1 MDAAGPKP
9 TAANPG
15 TLLSVEDLFFNM
27 PLRKKVRLPPRPV
40 PDTVAVGSCCFSC
53 LSYSAPHLLAPNEMV
68 VQQCLKQRTYSA
80 LLASCFADPLAA
92 APRTASLPPP
102 PLNRP

>member
-27 PLRKKVRLPPRPV
+27 PLRKKVPLHPLPLP
-40 PDTVAVGSCCFSC
+40 
-53 LSYSAPHLLAPNEMV
+53 LSLVLW
-68 VQQCLKQRTYSA
+68 
-80 LLASCFADPLAA
+80 AA
-92 APRTASLPPP
+92 AASAGCPSSA
-102 PLNRP
+102 